1 MLESPKPSYAQ
12 VTARAAALELVVA
25 EQAAVIAEQA
35 AVIVEL
41 RALVESLQ
49 VELAVWRRQ
58 AGRDATNSSLPPSQD
73 GPASKAKA
81 KPEAEVKARAKAR
94 AEQRS
99 GVRRTQGGQKGH
111 RGTGLARAV
120 KAEEVESVEPLAR
133 GGCGGDLAGAPGSVS
148 SNVQVFDLPASSVLV
163 TEYLVMG
170 RTCGCG
176 HVTVADLPQGVRGG
190 PVCYGPN
197 IAATTTLPASCDVIG
212 VERAAELMSDLLGAG
227 VSTGFVSSCLVGP

>member
-1 MLESPKPSYAQ
+1 VLESPKPSYAQ

-133 GGCGGDLAGAPGSVS
+133 GGCGGDLAGAPGS
-148 SNVQVFDLPASSVLV
+148 
-163 TEYLVMG
+163 
-170 RTCGCG
+170 
-176 HVTVADLPQGVRGG
+176 G

-197 IAATTTLPASCDVIG
+197 IAATTTLLASCDVIG